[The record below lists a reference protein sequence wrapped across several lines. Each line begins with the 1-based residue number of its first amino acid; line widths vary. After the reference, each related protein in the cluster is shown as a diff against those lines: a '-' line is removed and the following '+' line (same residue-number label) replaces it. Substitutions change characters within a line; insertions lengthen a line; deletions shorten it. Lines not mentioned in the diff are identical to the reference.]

1 MSGLVSASFSMSHAC
16 VDLDSHGVVVD
27 WQRHLQQHNCDCSGS
42 FGVIYP
48 GKLPDGSDVVVKF
61 SAKTLHNHSQESQD
75 TLNETLRCV
84 EPQRRKEKRFSVQ
97 LFATFIKNIH
107 EALQI

>member
-1 MSGLVSASFSMSHAC
+1 MSHTC

-27 WQRHLQQHNCDCSGS
+27 WQRHLQHHNCDCSGS

-48 GKLPDGSDVVVKF
+48 GKLRDGSDVVVKF
-61 SAKTLHNHSQESQD
+61 SATTLQNQSQD
-75 TLNETLRCV
+75 TLNDTLRCV
-84 EPQRRKEKRFSVQ
+84 EPRRRKEKRFSVQ
-97 LFATFIKNIH
+97 LCTTFIKNIH